1 MVKCVQKI
9 IYIFLTVVI
18 MIIIAKGDPYVKLVV
33 DGKQPSKKTDAAR
46 KTWEP
51 VWDEEFTM

>member
-1 MVKCVQKI
+1 MKCVQKKKLF
-9 IYIFLTVVI
+9 IFTVI

-33 DGKQPSKKTDAAR
+33 DGKQPSKKTEAAR

>member
-1 MVKCVQKI
+1 MCSKKKKI
-9 IYIFLTVVI
+9 IFTVI

-33 DGKQPSKKTDAAR
+33 DGKQPSKKTEAAR